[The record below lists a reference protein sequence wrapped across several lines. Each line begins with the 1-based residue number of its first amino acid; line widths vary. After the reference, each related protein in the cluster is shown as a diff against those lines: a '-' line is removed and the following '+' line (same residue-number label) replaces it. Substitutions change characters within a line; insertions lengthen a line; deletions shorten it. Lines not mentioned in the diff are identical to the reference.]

1 MSKCNLVCDG
11 YVYVLFSNNRE
22 GQDTRLASK
31 RGMGNNSFFYIES
44 SFLFFDGGKLG
55 AFLLG
60 MLACISLFL
69 TYISIKPKKESFF
82 IMLLKDSTW
91 PIFLMHTLFAAP
103 IRSILMKLGIS
114 NWIIHTI
121 LGLGISIVGPM
132 LVVLIMR
139 QWTWMEIFFYPE
151 KKFRV
156 WIAKRNGK
164 DR

>member
-1 MSKCNLVCDG
+1 MAD
-11 YVYVLFSNNRE
+11 LF
-22 GQDTRLASK
+22 DA
-31 RGMGNNSFFYIES
+31 YI
-44 SFLFFDGGKLG
+44 
-55 AFLLG
+55 
-60 MLACISLFL
+60 
-69 TYISIKPKKESFF
+69 
-82 IMLLKDSTW
+82 
-91 PIFLMHTLFAAP
+91 
-103 IRSILMKLGIS
+103 SILMKLGIG